1 MQRRQ
6 FLKTTAAGG
15 GALMVPS
22 LLRAATASQKRPNI
36 IYIFTDQQSA
46 SMMSCAGNKWL
57 KTPGMDYIAANGVRF
72 ERAYTTNPVCS
83 PARVSLMT
91 GRFPGCFNDAKGAQA
106 RENKGSMRIPAISD
120 EVRQTTLAAF
130 LKKTG
135 YELAYGG
142 KEHLPKP
149 LTSKAL
155 GFKNVSQDER
165 DDLAESC
172 AGFIKEQHGRPYFLI
187 ASFINPHDICYMAL
201 DGLTFDQPEYA
212 PGKKLNS
219 ARRKLTEAMK
229 LPEGVSEE
237 DFFATYC
244 PPLPP
249 NFEPQEGEP
258 KAVHALLKASRAGSF
273 RLAARENYTEK
284 DWRLHRWAYH
294 RLTEVVDR
302 QIQELLD
309 ALKESGQ
316 EENTLVIFS
325 SDHGDMSSAHRT
337 EHKSFLYEESAGVP
351 FMAMWK
357 GQIPAGRVDDSH
369 LVSNGLDLLPTV
381 CDYAGIKGVADP
393 RGKSLRPL
401 FEGKGVEWRATL
413 GVESEIGRMV
423 VHENGCKYIKYDMA
437 GEEEQLLDLTADPY
451 EKRHFTGEPEYAAKL
466 SELRGAFESEWFP
479 GH

>member
-1 MQRRQ
+1 MQRRK
-6 FLKTTAAGG
+6 FLEGAACVGG
-15 GALMVPS
+15 GVLGLPT
-22 LLRAATASQKRPNI
+22 LLCAGARPAKRPNI
-36 IYIFTDQQSA
+36 IYIYTDQQSA

-57 KTPGMDYIAANGVRF
+57 KTPAMDYIAASGVRF

-91 GRFPGCFNDAKGAQA
+91 GRFPGYFDDANGKQA

-130 LKKTG
+130 LKKAG

-149 LTSKAL
+149 LTSEAL
-155 GFKNVSQDER
+155 GFKNVSRDER
-165 DDLAESC
+165 NDLAESC
-172 AGFIKEQHGRPYFLI
+172 AGFIKEEHGKPYFLV

-201 DGLTFDQPEYA
+201 DGLTFDQPEY
-212 PGKKLNS
+212 PPRKKLS
-219 ARRKLTEAMK
+219 AARIKLAEAMK
-229 LPEGVSEE
+229 LPEGVGEE
-237 DFFATYC
+237 EFFATHC
-244 PPLPP
+244 PPLPL
-249 NFEPQEGEP
+249 NFEPQQDEP
-258 KAVHALLKASRAGSF
+258 KAIAAQLSRRSF
-273 RLAARENYTEK
+273 RVEARTNYTEK

-316 EENTLVIFS
+316 EENTLIIFS
-325 SDHGDMSSAHRT
+325 SDHGDMDSSHRM
-337 EHKSFLYEESAGVP
+337 EHKSFLYEESACIP

-357 GQIPAGRVDDSH
+357 GQIPAGRIDDSH

-401 FEGKGVEWRATL
+401 FEGKKVEWRTTL
-413 GVESEIGRMV
+413 GVESECGRMV
-423 VHENGCKYIKYDMA
+423 VQQDGCKYIQYDIA
-437 GEEEQLLDLTADPY
+437 GEEEQLLDLDADPY
-451 EKRHFTGEPEYAAKL
+451 ETKHFTDNPEYAVRLKKL
-466 SELRGAFESEWFP
+466 RNIFETEWFP